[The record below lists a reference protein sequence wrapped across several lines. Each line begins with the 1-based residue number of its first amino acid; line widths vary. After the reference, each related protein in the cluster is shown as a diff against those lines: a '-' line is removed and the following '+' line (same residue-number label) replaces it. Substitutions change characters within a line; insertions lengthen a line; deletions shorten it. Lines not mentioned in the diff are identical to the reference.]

1 MMKSEEEKTKTEEL
15 HQTLYL
21 VAEKLQSVW
30 QLTRKR
36 GAYLREG
43 TLRDL
48 FEETTQKGQALQ
60 KGRLG
65 YLPWREDPDGYLR
78 CYAEDVEWSEERLS
92 LRVTEDHRPFISRL
106 DETGRE
112 INRAYI
118 GEEAKPFAELIW
130 ESPPEHTP
138 DKKRISNNE
147 YKDGKSAHN
156 TK

>member
-1 MMKSEEEKTKTEEL
+1 MATDP
-15 HQTLYL
+15 
-21 VAEKLQSVW
+21 
-30 QLTRKR
+30 KR

-65 YLPWREDPDGYLR
+65 YLPWREDP
-78 CYAEDVEWSEERLS
+78 EWISPVLCGGCRVVGERLS

-138 DKKRISNNE
+138 DKKRTSNNE
-147 YKDGKSAHN
+147 DQDGKSAHN